1 MEISTVAF
9 VFCMLDYTLP
19 EEEMSILNL
28 ERRLAWRG
36 DSLPEEE

>member
-1 MEISTVAF
+1 
-9 VFCMLDYTLP
+9 MLNNTQPGEAKLKYTLP
-19 EEEMSILNL
+19 EEETTILNL